1 MVILFTKQRQQQRRQ
16 QQQRH
21 FGLMIKGSASLSCL
35 LGLGWA
41 FGFVT
46 IVYTQGNIVAII
58 FTTLNCIQVVY
69 FLHFFKLN
77 YYQ

>member
-1 MVILFTKQRQQQRRQ
+1 
-16 QQQRH
+16 
-21 FGLMIKGSASLSCL
+21 MIKGSASLSCL

-69 FLHFFKLN
+69 ISYTFQKLN
-77 YYQ
+77 Y